1 MIVADDIST
10 LVLVANHQARH
21 CGGGRGGGG
30 RGGGGRG
37 GTSSLSQLGVLMPVG
52 VPAPRSPMARGWS
65 GNG

>member
-21 CGGGRGGGG
+21 CGGG